1 MNASDIAEAYIEAY
15 EAGRAATKTRRSMLF
30 RAVESV
36 AWTAMAAA
44 VALSLASVAQ
54 LMGVYPI

>member
-30 RAVESV
+30 RVIEGV

-54 LMGVYPI
+54 LIGVYPI